1 MSQKEEI
8 LRGLAPLFA
17 EAKEKGL
24 WFQGM
29 VFGHDEIKFS
39 LKELREQHE
48 KGKYIWSAENWKLI
62 NPRDILASLNKKID
76 QVEDERRKFIKRME
90 KDAPLPRGQ
99 TESKDD

>member
-39 LKELREQHE
+39 PKELREQHK
-48 KGKYIWSAENWKLI
+48 KGKYVWGVVNWKLI
-62 NPRDILASLNKKID
+62 DPQDILASLS
-76 QVEDERRKFIKRME
+76 EDIYQAECAYRNFSKRME
-90 KDAPLPRGQ
+90 EDAPPPLGPDG
-99 TESKDD
+99 E